1 MATYLSNRDGGGY
14 TNENGHFRLP
24 LKMLDGEVFSGF
36 EVKQTSSASLQIQ
49 VTAGELKIPYQD
61 YSYAAWSDA
70 TINLTVTTPSSTSNR
85 IDTVVA
91 YIDRTMTFTTSDTN
105 NPGALKLKIVSGS
118 NTTGTPVAPSNSV
131 ITSSVGSGNPW
142 IKLANI
148 TVGAGTTQITNSNID
163 NSIKTPISLSSNVS
177 LPSIQTADG
186 NDMAFAVIKKGESF
200 PSAIPGKTLIV
211 FVSE

>member
-24 LKMLDGEVFSGF
+24 LKMLEGEVFSGF
-36 EVKQTSSASLQIQ
+36 EVKQTATASLQVQ

-70 TINLTVTTPSSTSNR
+70 TINLSITTPSSTSNR

-105 NPGALKLKIVSGS
+105 NPGALKLKVVSGS
-118 NTTGTPVAPSNSV
+118 SSSGTPVAPADSV
-131 ITSSVGSGNPW
+131 IASSVGSGNPW
-142 IKLANI
+142 IKLANV
-148 TVGAGTTQITNSNID
+148 TVGAGTTQITNTNID
-163 NSIKTPISLSSNVS
+163 NSIKKPISLSSNIA
-177 LPSIQTADG
+177 LPAIQSADG
-186 NDMAFAVIKKGESF
+186 NDMAFAVIRKGENF